1 MRKPVFRFGE
11 AGEGLIAAVSG
22 SRLSGALLQL
32 SKRGTI
38 QAPNGQEERE
48 TMRNVLALISLSLL
62 WATGAWAQ
70 DIRNYPDRPVRIIV
84 CVPAGGGVDTV
95 TRIVANGLQQRIGQP
110 VVVENRAGAGGN
122 IGAEAVFT
130 AEPDGY
136 TLLAAQ
142 PSPLTVNPLLYK
154 NLSFDPTQ
162 FEPVTIMTT
171 VANVLLVR
179 PDFPAKTA
187 QEFVAYAKANPGKV
201 NYASQGI
208 GTTSHLTAALFE
220 EVTGTKLVHVPYK
233 GTAPALNDLIA
244 SHVDMIF
251 MELASALKLHQGRK
265 ARILAVATAE
275 RIPNLPDIPTLDEA
289 GVKDFVSGTWNAIVA
304 PPKTP
309 PAIVVKLSKEIGEVL
324 KSPDVQ
330 GKLEKLTLRVV
341 GGTPA
346 DAKAFISKETEIW
359 GKVIKE
365 AHVPAQ

>member
-1 MRKPVFRFGE
+1 MRV
-11 AGEGLIAAVSG
+11 
-22 SRLSGALLQL
+22 
-32 SKRGTI
+32 
-38 QAPNGQEERE
+38 
-48 TMRNVLALISLSLL
+48 VLALMSMLMLMS
-62 WATGAWAQ
+62 GAIAQ
-70 DIRNYPDRPVRIIV
+70 DAAANYPNRPIRIIV

-95 TRIVANGLQQRIGQP
+95 TRIVANGLQKKLGQP

-142 PSPLTVNPLLYK
+142 PSPLTVNPLLYSK
-154 NLSFDPTQ
+154 MAFDPVK
-162 FEPVTIMTT
+162 FEPVAIMTT

-187 QEFVAYAKANPGKV
+187 QEFIAYAKANPGKI

-208 GTTSHLTAALFE
+208 GTTSHLSAALFE
-220 EVTGTKLVHVPYK
+220 KMTGTKLVHVPYK

-251 MELASALKLHQGRK
+251 MELASAIKLHEAGK
-265 ARILAVATAE
+265 AHILAVATAA
-275 RIPNLPDIPTLDEA
+275 RIPTLPNIPTLNEA
-289 GVKDFVSGTWNAIVA
+289 GVKGFESGTWNAIVA

-309 PAIVVKLSKEIGEVL
+309 QAIVAKLNKAIDDVL
-324 KSPDVQ
+324 ASPEAQDHFN
-330 GKLEKLTLRVV
+330 KINLHAA

-346 DAKAFISKETEIW
+346 QARAFIAKETQVW
-359 GKVIKE
+359 SAVIKE
-365 AHVPAQ
+365 AHVQPH